1 MKLGV
6 LTALYADRSFDAVLD
21 IAQQAGLDC
30 VEIGTGNYP
39 GNAHIDVDELLASE
53 SARRAYLD
61 AVSSHHLEISA
72 LSCHGNPLHPQ
83 REMALANHDV
93 YRKTVELAGKLGVP
107 CVNLFSGCPGDSE
120 QARFP
125 NWVTCAWPTD
135 FQEVL
140 EWQWKEKVIP
150 YWKEQ
155 AAFAASSVIGSPA
168 APANR
173 ELFNYGSP

>member
-72 LSCHGNPLHPQ
+72 LSW
-83 REMALANHDV
+83 RSS
-93 YRKTVELAGKLGVP
+93 
-107 CVNLFSGCPGDSE
+107 SGWQCASPG
-120 QARFP
+120 
-125 NWVTCAWPTD
+125 
-135 FQEVL
+135 
-140 EWQWKEKVIP
+140 
-150 YWKEQ
+150 
-155 AAFAASSVIGSPA
+155 
-168 APANR
+168 
-173 ELFNYGSP
+173 